1 MYIHFI
7 REELVNVEEMTYT
20 SILLTEDLQ
29 IRFSELGEEE
39 KERAANQM
47 VRRPLEEFG
56 KVHIVKNN

>member
-39 KERAANQM
+39 KERVANQM

>member
-1 MYIHFI
+1 M
-7 REELVNVEEMTYT
+7 EEMTYT

-56 KVHIVKNN
+56 KVHIVKNK